1 MHHLRHWMHH
11 PRESTPSASCFRR
24 RASRTAS
31 SSASLGSRVN
41 HSKARRLARLAAI
54 QIHWRLYQGC
64 GRFKCSVADGDQRPP
79 DSRACTSKASRPT
92 ACRATER
99 CDSRKYR
106 PNRHRA
112 SCCPSSEC
120 NMSAPAGRTCHGPLP
135 GVPTKSAAL
144 RQLARAAI
152 VATAGG
158 TPNSPT
164 NREYVEPEH
173 RSHCHHDACWHI
185 PKILAG

>member
-1 MHHLRHWMHH
+1 MNPHLSHHACASAPAGWRPQPHDSAPGQAQQGRKTCQACCHPDPATHALGLR
-11 PRESTPSASCFRR
+11 P
-24 RASRTAS
+24 
-31 SSASLGSRVN
+31 V
-41 HSKARRLARLAAI
+41 
-54 QIHWRLYQGC
+54 QGI
-64 GRFKCSVADGDQRPP
+64 VANGDQTPP

-164 NREYVEPEH
+164 NREDVEPEH
-173 RSHCHHDACWHI
+173 RSHCHHDACWHM
-185 PKILAG
+185 PKIPTGWNAPFR